1 MARFEVE
8 LVERRVIEEVVG
20 LEAVLVGQLDAQMR
34 GLGSFRQD
42 FEWGM
47 MVWEVARFQVEV
59 GEPRE
64 IEKFLGL
71 GGVLVGQLDVQMRGE
86 YPPRPRK
93 MVS

>member
-34 GLGSFRQD
+34 G
-42 FEWGM
+42 
-47 MVWEVARFQVEV
+47 
-59 GEPRE
+59 
-64 IEKFLGL
+64 
-71 GGVLVGQLDVQMRGE
+71 E